1 MPTEDQLIEIKRK
14 LPGRYSPI
22 IQARLKKKTGKT
34 LTQQHIRRG
43 LMFEHQNKVIIKEAM
58 LLAKNYELKTKKL

>member
-1 MPTEDQLIEIKRK
+1 MLTNEELKEIKGR

-34 LTQQHIRRG
+34 LSQQHIRRG
-43 LMFEHQNKVIIKEAM
+43 LMFEHQNKVIVKEAL
-58 LLAKNYELKTKKL
+58 LLAKNYELKNGKQ